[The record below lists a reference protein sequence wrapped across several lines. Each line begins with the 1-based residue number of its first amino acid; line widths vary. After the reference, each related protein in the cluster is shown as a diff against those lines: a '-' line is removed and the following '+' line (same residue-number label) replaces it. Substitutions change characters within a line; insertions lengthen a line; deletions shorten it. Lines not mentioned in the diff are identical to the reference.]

1 MEAGEDNWNPYRAD
15 AERIGL
21 PGYDFWLF
29 DSRIVVKFVID
40 GDGETLGVHVLED
53 PETVVRACQVRDLAW
68 HHAVPTA
75 EFQRQERSQS

>member
-40 GDGETLGVHVLED
+40 GDDETLGVHVLED
-53 PETVVRACQVRDLAW
+53 PETVVHACQVWDLAW